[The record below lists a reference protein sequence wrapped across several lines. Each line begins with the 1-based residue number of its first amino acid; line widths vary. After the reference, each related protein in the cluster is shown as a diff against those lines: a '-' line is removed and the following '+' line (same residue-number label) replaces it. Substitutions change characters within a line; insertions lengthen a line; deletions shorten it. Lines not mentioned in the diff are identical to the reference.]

1 MSGARDLW
9 VTVRCGC
16 ALGTR
21 ERVAHMSHGRQ
32 VECRAPWARCEASA
46 VRDVRAQACCVLG
59 SRRSSSNPY
68 AQTQQR

>member
-32 VECRAPWARCEASA
+32 VECSVGTLRSLRCA
-46 VRDVRAQACCVLG
+46 
-59 SRRSSSNPY
+59 
-68 AQTQQR
+68 